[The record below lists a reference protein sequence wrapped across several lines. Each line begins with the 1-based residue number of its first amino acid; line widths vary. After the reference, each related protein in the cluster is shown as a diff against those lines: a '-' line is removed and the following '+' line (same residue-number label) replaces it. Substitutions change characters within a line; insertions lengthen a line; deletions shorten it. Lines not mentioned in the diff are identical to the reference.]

1 MQLSNGNYQ
10 IQGLNITDICQQ
22 FGTPLYVYDAN
33 IIIRQINN
41 LKNAFHGVPLKIKFA
56 CKALTNLSVM
66 KLMKMHGVGVDTVSV
81 NEARLALMAGFIANE
96 INYTPNGVAFEEIM
110 EAVSLGIR
118 INIDNLSTLEKFGK
132 QYGNTVKCGLRL
144 NPHIVAGG
152 NAKIQVGHIDS
163 KFGISVSQ
171 LNEIQGLVEK
181 YNLQI
186 CGLHI
191 HTGSDI
197 LEAESFIK
205 GAEVVFEIANN
216 FNGLEY
222 IDFGG
227 GFKVAY
233 KEGDKT
239 TDMEGLG
246 EKLTSA
252 FKNFCNEYGKPLELW
267 FEPGKYLVSECGYL
281 FVKTN
286 VVKQTP
292 NITFL
297 QVDSGLNH
305 LIRPMMYDAYH
316 EIINISN
323 HDGKKE
329 TYNVVGNICE
339 NDTFGSN
346 RSLSEAR
353 EGDILALKNA
363 GAYGFSMSSQYNSRF
378 RPAEV
383 MIYNG
388 KAILVRERETMEDIL
403 RNQVLVDFEN
413 S

>member
-132 QYGNTVKCGLRL
+132 QYGNAVKCGLRL

-152 NAKIQVGHIDS
+152 NSKIQVGHIDS

-252 FKNFCNEYGKPLELW
+252 FKNFCNEYGRPLELW
-267 FEPGKYLVSECGYL
+267 FEPGKYLVSECGY
-281 FVKTN
+281 
-286 VVKQTP
+286 P
-292 NITFL
+292 NYT
-297 QVDSGLNH
+297 
-305 LIRPMMYDAYH
+305 
-316 EIINISN
+316 
-323 HDGKKE
+323 
-329 TYNVVGNICE
+329 
-339 NDTFGSN
+339 
-346 RSLSEAR
+346 LS
-353 EGDILALKNA
+353 
-363 GAYGFSMSSQYNSRF
+363 
-378 RPAEV
+378 
-383 MIYNG
+383 
-388 KAILVRERETMEDIL
+388 
-403 RNQVLVDFEN
+403 
-413 S
+413 